1 MGLLESVLVVTLDGT
16 CEALALAYARNVDN
30 VALSENVSLQNI
42 ANVYCADVVQTE
54 LLKCL
59 LERYVVLLE
68 VTLFRLVEVLGSNIS
83 EAELNCLVA
92 VVLSSLLLNYYA
104 GTRFDNC
111 YGNDL
116 ACLVEDLCHADLLA
130 DDCLCHCG

>member
-42 ANVYCADVVQTE
+42 ANVYRADVVQTE

-68 VTLFRLVEVLGSNIS
+68 VALFRLVDVLGSNIS

-92 VVLSSLLLNYYA
+92 VVLSSFLLNYYA
-104 GTRFDNC
+104 GTR
-111 YGNDL
+111 
-116 ACLVEDLCHADLLA
+116 
-130 DDCLCHCG
+130 